1 MKRKIAISLSL
12 SLLVLSPFLLILVGE
27 RFLDSQNSLPPLT
40 SKYDAG
46 LAAVPKQSVS
56 ADAPLPDR
64 LIVRF
69 QPQIAATLYM
79 VLATAPNAN
88 PKLDASMI
96 GNRLVQPVLAA
107 RVPALAP
114 ILAQYQ
120 VRAADAIDPPGG
132 AYLLRTEG
140 HADLAAL
147 REALAA
153 SHTTLYTEFDYP
165 VRAFKEPNDPIYRSG
180 RQWGLTQIEAPAA
193 WDIMT
198 GTNKTVI
205 AIEDSGV
212 GSHPELSQRLLN
224 GFNFA
229 SDPASLD
236 TNDDYGHG
244 TYVAGIAA
252 AQGDNHEGMA
262 GVDWNA
268 TVLPVK
274 VLNSDGVGSNAT
286 IAMGIRYAA
295 DQGADVINLSL
306 GGTNRS
312 QVVQEAVM
320 YAAYPLNVRV
330 SRSEAANNRAE
341 ARHGAVLIA
350 AAGNKNQNGDP
361 SAPIKPNYPAAYDQ
375 VIAVGAT
382 DNQDTPTAF
391 STYGPELSLCAPG
404 YDIVSLDWNTKTD
417 SPAYSTGS
425 GTSSAAPFVAG
436 TVGLMLSVNPT
447 LSGSQVRDILEGT
460 ADYKSGPPLVSVT
473 ARPTN
478 TPVINP
484 DNGDKAL
491 SVPTPGLRSSFDG
504 RVYDQRVG
512 WGRLNTY
519 KAVLAVV
526 NDQSFPNRRARVYG
540 TVQGLAAKG
549 QPGLDAGNVVIS
561 LTPGDQR
568 FPAAD
573 GFFSFANLPPGTYTL
588 QATAAK
594 YGLAPD
600 PITFQIA
607 GAENEAHQYNF
618 NFSQTSQLL
627 FKNRPVGAFKPTSE
641 DFDRV
646 GDDDYAYFSN
656 TQHSLAGSFKLF
668 WDNNGSWPVFGLPI
682 SEEFAENGRTVQYF
696 ERAVFEYH
704 TELAGTKYEVQL
716 ALLGNQLTAN
726 RAQEAA
732 FKTLAPFP
740 NSIDH
745 RYFYETNHSLSNA
758 NGFLLYWQTNNGK
771 VVFGLPISEAF
782 PEKATNGQTYIAQ
795 YFERAKME
803 WHPGSGVVP
812 AHIGLGLLGLA
823 SAQAQGVMGK

>member
-12 SLLVLSPFLLILVGE
+12 SLLVLSPLLLILAGE
-27 RFLDSQNSLPPLT
+27 TFLDSQNPLT
-40 SKYDAG
+40 SITSRNDAE
-46 LAAVPKQSVS
+46 LATVPKQAVS
-56 ADAPLPDR
+56 ADGPLADR

-69 QPQIAATLYM
+69 NPQIAASLYI
-79 VLATAPNAN
+79 VLATAANAN
-88 PKLDASMI
+88 PQLDETMI

-107 RVPALAP
+107 RIPALAT

-120 VRAADAIDPPGG
+120 VRAADAIDPLGG
-132 AYLLRTEG
+132 AYLLRTVG
-140 HADLAAL
+140 NPNIAAL
-147 REALAA
+147 REALEA

-180 RQWGLTQIEAPAA
+180 RQWGLNQIKAPAA

-198 GTNKTVI
+198 GTSKTII
-205 AIEDSGV
+205 AIEDSGI

-252 AQGDNHEGMA
+252 AKGDNQEGMA

-295 DQGADVINLSL
+295 DQSADVINLSL

-312 QVVQEAVM
+312 QVVQEAVT
-320 YAAYPLNVRV
+320 YAANPLNSRV
-330 SRSEAANNRAE
+330 PRSESASDRAAAK
-341 ARHGAVLIA
+341 HGAVLIA
-350 AAGNKNQNGDP
+350 AAGNKNQNSDP
-361 SAPIKPNYPAAYDQ
+361 NTPLKPNYPAAYDE

-382 DNQDTPTAF
+382 DSQDTHATF

-404 YDIVSLDWNTKTD
+404 YDVVSLDWNTKTD

-436 TVGLMLSVNPT
+436 TVGLMLAVNPT
-447 LSGSQVRDILEGT
+447 LSGSQVRNILEGT
-460 ADYKSGPPLVSVT
+460 ADYKSGPPLTSVT
-473 ARPTN
+473 ARPSN

-491 SVPTPGLRSSFDG
+491 SVPTPGLRTSFDG
-504 RVYDQRVG
+504 RVYDQRIG
-512 WGRLNTY
+512 WGRLNAY
-519 KAVLAVV
+519 KAVLAVA
-526 NDQSFPNRRARVYG
+526 NGQNFPNRRARVYG
-540 TVQGLAAKG
+540 TTQGLAAKG
-549 QPGLDAGNVVIS
+549 QLGLDAGNVIIR

-573 GFFSFANLPPGTYTL
+573 GFFSFDNLPPGTYTL
-588 QATAAK
+588 QATATK

-600 PITFQIA
+600 PITFQID
-607 GAENEAHQYNF
+607 GAENETHQYNF
-618 NFSQTSQLL
+618 NFSQTDQLL

-641 DFDRV
+641 DLDRA

-656 TQHSLAGSFKLF
+656 TQHSLSGSFKIF
-668 WDNNGSWPVFGLPI
+668 WNNNGSWPIFGLPI

-704 TELAGTKYEVQL
+704 TELAGTRYEVQL
-716 ALLGNQLTAN
+716 ALLGNQLTTK
-726 RAQEAA
+726 RGQETA
-732 FKTLAPFP
+732 FKTLVPFFD
-740 NSIDH
+740 SGD
-745 RYFYETNHSLSNA
+745 RLYFYDTNHSLSND
-758 NGFLLYWQTNNGK
+758 NGFLRYWQTNHGK
-771 VVFGLPISEAF
+771 LVFGLPISETF
-782 PEKATNGQTYIAQ
+782 QEKAANGQTYIVQ

-803 WHPGSGVVP
+803 WHPGSGVIP
-812 AHIGLGLLGLA
+812 AHIELGLLGLV
-823 SAQAQGVMGK
+823 SAQAQGVLGK